1 MLKQGFV
8 FQCGVEEVRN
18 RENLTALSL
27 SPCSY
32 ERPLLYFYI
41 SLTKQNVD
49 NFSLIVWLFI
59 CYSTYWSN
67 KLHLSDDKSGRYSNQ
82 SLLFYN
88 NRFRFTTR
96 YNLRALFMAKGN
108 YLVNNEAQPVDYHS
122 WKLKSNLYVCFSMEL
137 AVFDCTCR
145 VCLWKKRSNFF
156 TLRYY

>member
-49 NFSLIVWLFI
+49 NFSLIV
-59 CYSTYWSN
+59 
-67 KLHLSDDKSGRYSNQ
+67 
-82 SLLFYN
+82 
-88 NRFRFTTR
+88 
-96 YNLRALFMAKGN
+96 
-108 YLVNNEAQPVDYHS
+108 
-122 WKLKSNLYVCFSMEL
+122 
-137 AVFDCTCR
+137 
-145 VCLWKKRSNFF
+145 
-156 TLRYY
+156 